1 MTASITSY
9 VNRIEQVFQQSL
21 KAWKKYQ
28 DILTEN
34 DKKYNET
41 DWTLYTQEGKEK
53 ARLDKMAK
61 TEQIYKEIDKVRA
74 DFQDKVKAIIKESDA
89 LFDPYFE
96 YNPSKVDPNGLAILQ
111 NGGLEIPEL
120 INLAES
126 YRTKGNLTM
135 YYMCAEKLKQSK
147 TSDRMN
153 LDELKAKAYYEKAKK
168 DRQTRADH
176 QIYES
181 FLGFCMASLRD
192 DKILSD
198 GITARHDEFYQEH
211 LNASKEV
218 IAKIENPWE

>member
-21 KAWKKYQ
+21 KAWQKYQ

-74 DFQDKVKAIIKESDA
+74 DFQEKVRAIIKESDA

-96 YNPSKVDPNGLAILQ
+96 YNPSKVDPNGLAIQQ

-147 TSDRMN
+147 TSERMN

-176 QIYES
+176 QIYDS
-181 FLGFCMASLRD
+181 FMGFCMASLRD
-192 DKILSD
+192 DKMLAD